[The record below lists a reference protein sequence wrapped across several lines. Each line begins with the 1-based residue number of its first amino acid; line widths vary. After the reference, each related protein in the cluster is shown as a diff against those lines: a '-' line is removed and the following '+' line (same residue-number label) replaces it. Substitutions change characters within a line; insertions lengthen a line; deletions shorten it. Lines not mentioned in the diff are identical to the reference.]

1 MPQYEFIDKIVNTI
15 SLQVKPN
22 NKYKNKNPTY
32 SSSSDSNLI
41 TKTLY
46 HNQSYSSDLGFPTLQ
61 AYYLD
66 YIDNSFNPIQI
77 DLPENNY
84 YFSSTN
90 TLYINDGFFTQE
102 EYDSILTLNAQPEK
116 SEEYL
121 SSNTYYNSSQVIVSQ
136 ETPTVQLD
144 TYSSVYTNSSLS
156 TLFVESENLTYL
168 NFNSANEIKN
178 TFIFPQP
185 LYIQNTE
192 DTLDLAVDL
201 SANIIFE
208 VEEKEASVY
217 TPPDP
222 SDITI
227 ISLKEF
233 WA

>member
-22 NKYKNKNPTY
+22 NRYKNKTPIYN
-32 SSSSDSNLI
+32 SSSDSSLI
-41 TKTLY
+41 TKTLS
-46 HNQSYSSDLGFPTLQ
+46 HNQSYSSDLGFQTLQ
-61 AYYLD
+61 TYYLD
-66 YIDNSFNPIQI
+66 YIDNSFEPIQI

-84 YFSSTN
+84 YFSSSN
-90 TLYINDGFFTQE
+90 TLYVNDGFSTQE
-102 EYDSILTLNAQPEK
+102 EYDSILTLNAQSERT
-116 SEEYL
+116 EEYF
-121 SSNTYYNSSQVIVSQ
+121 SSNTYYNSSQIVVSQ
-136 ETPTVQLD
+136 QASTLELD
-144 TYSSVYTNSSLS
+144 TYSSVRTDLSLS
-156 TLFVESENLTYL
+156 TLFVNSENPTYF

-178 TFIFPQP
+178 IFLFPQP